1 MKLQKTKLYLKKKKW
16 MQRSRV
22 RKEVK
27 SDIIYTPAI
36 FASVI
41 FNNLYMPLFKKLKY
55 PAVCMM

>member
-1 MKLQKTKLYLKKKKW
+1 

>member
-1 MKLQKTKLYLKKKKW
+1 

-36 FASVI
+36 FFFTSVI

>member
-1 MKLQKTKLYLKKKKW
+1 

-36 FASVI
+36 FFTSVI